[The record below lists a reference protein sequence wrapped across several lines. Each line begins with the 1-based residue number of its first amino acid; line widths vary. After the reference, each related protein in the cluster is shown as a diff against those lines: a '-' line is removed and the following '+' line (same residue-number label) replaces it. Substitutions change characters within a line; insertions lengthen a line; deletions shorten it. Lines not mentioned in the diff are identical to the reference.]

1 MTEEFLCARCAR
13 HTRTC
18 CQDTEIH
25 VTPGDMRRIAP
36 YTDGVE
42 VSEFRAPSHPVYDQS
57 REDPVWHQHVF
68 RDDGTRRVLKQ
79 QPGGDCVFLGPQG
92 CRLPSVSR
100 PLVCCLYPFDFAAD
114 GIHDQLA
121 SGCPMELL
129 RPGQQLLQVLSMD
142 IEEARRLH
150 TQLYREIQESDAGFC
165 PILAVRTTP
174 SSAFSLSSSEPES
187 ASAPEESRLHEN
199 RPHLRSA

>member
-25 VTPGDMRRIAP
+25 VTLGDMRRIAP

-42 VSEFRAPSHPVYDQS
+42 VSEFRAPSHPVYDQN

-79 QPGGDCVFLGPQG
+79 QPGGDCVFLGTQG
-92 CRLPSVSR
+92 CRLPAQAR
-100 PLVCCLYPFDFAAD
+100 PLVCRLYPFDYAVD

-121 SGCPMELL
+121 SGCPVELL

-142 IEEARRLH
+142 IEEARGLH
-150 TQLYREIQESDAGFC
+150 AQLYREIRESDEGYGPHPAD
-165 PILAVRTTP
+165 RTARR
-174 SSAFSLSSSEPES
+174 SALSLSSSAPES
-187 ASAPEESRLHEN
+187 ASATEESRLHEN

>member
-25 VTPGDMRRIAP
+25 VTLGDMRRIAP
-36 YTDGVE
+36 YTDGE
-42 VSEFRAPSHPVYDQS
+42 NVSEFRAPSHSVYNQS

-79 QPGGDCVFLGPQG
+79 QSGGDCVLLGPQG
-92 CRLPSVSR
+92 CRLPSESR
-100 PLVCCLYPFDFAAD
+100 PLVCRLYPFDYAAD

-121 SGCPMELL
+121 SGCPVELL

-142 IEEARRLH
+142 IEKARRLH
-150 TQLYREIQESDAGFC
+150 TQLYREIQESDAASA
-165 PILAVRTTP
+165 PSVAARSAQSTAVALSP
-174 SSAFSLSSSEPES
+174 SAPES
-187 ASAPEESRLHEN
+187 ASAAEESSLHEN